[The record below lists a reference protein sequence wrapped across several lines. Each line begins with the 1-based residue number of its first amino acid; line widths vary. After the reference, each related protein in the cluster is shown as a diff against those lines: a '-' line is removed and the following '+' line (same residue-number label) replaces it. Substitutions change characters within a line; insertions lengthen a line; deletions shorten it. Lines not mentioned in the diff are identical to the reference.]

1 MKNVSLIH
9 RVDAPFMLTYTPPP
23 SLPRQF
29 TNRVFPLIS
38 VVCSLVRFAY
48 ITPPLLSLEILLNVE
63 ESMVKFPF
71 PVKRMRGEEE
81 REREMRER
89 LLRVNEPFVM
99 ERREEERDSFM
110 LDAPLNA
117 MLERDTHTSP
127 SLLTKNPEYTL
138 TSISLILIEIFP
150 FLLFTSFGMV
160 NPSPS
165 SVIFVSFSPLLPLI
179 SIA

>member
-1 MKNVSLIH
+1 M
-9 RVDAPFMLTYTPPP
+9 FTYTPPP

-29 TNRVFPLIS
+29 MNRVFPLIS
-38 VVCSLVRFAY
+38 IVCSLVRFAY
-48 ITPPLLSLEILLNVE
+48 ITPPLLSLEISLNVE
-63 ESMVKFPF
+63 ESMVTFPF

-89 LLRVNEPFVM
+89 LVRMDEPFVK
-99 ERREEERDSFM
+99 ERSEQSREFM
-110 LDAPLNA
+110 PDAPLNA

-127 SLLTKNPEYTL
+127 SLLTKNPAYTL
-138 TSISLILIEIFP
+138 TSISLILTEIFP